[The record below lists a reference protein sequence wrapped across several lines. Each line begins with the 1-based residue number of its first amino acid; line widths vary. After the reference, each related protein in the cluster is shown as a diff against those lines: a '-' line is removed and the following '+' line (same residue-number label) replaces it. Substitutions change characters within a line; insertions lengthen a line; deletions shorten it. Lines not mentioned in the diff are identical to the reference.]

1 VSAGVYFEDRVL
13 LLNTPGT
20 SYSAYLGADDD
31 IPIHTFWGSRITSAD
46 AAYLASSAAGR
57 LATEW
62 PSFRSAAN
70 GHEEYPLDGRLQFGR
85 SALSL
90 TFPGA
95 IRSTEW
101 VFAGHLI
108 HDDRRLELLFDLRH
122 HDVSM
127 SLNYRVYDDSDVIDR
142 WVTLR
147 NDSPAEQ
154 IEVHRLDSAA
164 WVLPEQATFRISHLT
179 GRWAAETQLH
189 RVELTESR
197 FTLESRRGITSHHA
211 NPWFAIDDGTATEE
225 QGEVYSAALHWSGS
239 WRLLAQR
246 DQDEPAQVL
255 LGWGHEDFGPR
266 VVEPGEQ
273 LESPVSSGLFSA
285 AGFGGS
291 SRTWHAY
298 ALQHVL
304 PRSEEVRP
312 VLFNSWEATG
322 FDVDEAGQLKLAGQ
336 AADLG
341 CELFVLDDGWFGQRS
356 SDRAGLGDWSV
367 NRDRF
372 PGGLQ
377 PLISEVHAL
386 GMGFG
391 LWIEPEMVNPDSDL
405 YRAHPDWVYH
415 FEGRDPALMRHQLI
429 LNLARLD
436 VAHWVLGELDALLSA
451 HDIQF
456 VKWDMNRPFADTGW
470 PAEPSRQE
478 RIWFDHVA
486 GVYAVLDALREK
498 HPGVAF
504 EACSGGGGRV
514 DLGMMARTDQ
524 FWVSDNTDALDRRY
538 IQHGFSQLYP
548 ARTMSC
554 WVTDLPTFIN
564 KRQVPLT
571 YRFHVAMA
579 GVLGIG
585 GDLTEWTEDEVD
597 LAREL
602 ISQYKQVRH
611 VVQHGLQYR
620 LGEPARSAS
629 AVQYVTTDRRESIVL
644 VYQEA
649 QQYDSQPH
657 PIRLRGLDP
666 AATYRLD
673 DGTAVSGAV
682 LMGHGITPVLTGDY
696 ASQLTHLK
704 II

>member
-1 VSAGVYFEDRVL
+1 MSARVIFEDGVL
-13 LLNTPGT
+13 LLHTPRT
-20 SYSAYLGADDD
+20 SYSAYLGAEDD
-31 IPIHTFWGSRITSAD
+31 IPIHTYWGPRITSAD
-46 AAYLASSAAGR
+46 AAYLASTTARR
-57 LATEW
+57 LAEEW

-90 TFPGA
+90 EFPGG

-101 VFAGHLI
+101 VFAGYLI
-108 HDDRRLELLFDLRH
+108 HDEHRLEVLFDVRG
-122 HDVSM
+122 HDVSI

-147 NDSPAEQ
+147 NDSPAEAVS
-154 IEVHRLDSAA
+154 VHRLDSAA
-164 WVLPEQATFRISHLT
+164 WVLPEQTRYRMSHLT
-179 GRWAAETQLH
+179 GRWAAETLLRQ
-189 RVELTESR
+189 VELTDSR

-225 QGEVYSAALHWSGS
+225 RGEVYSAALHWSGS

-246 DQDEPAQVL
+246 ELDEPVQVL

-273 LESPVSSGLFSA
+273 LESPVSSGLFSSE
-285 AGFGGS
+285 GFGGS
-291 SRTWHAY
+291 SRAWHAH
-298 ALQHVL
+298 ALRHVL
-304 PRSEEVRP
+304 PKADELRP

-322 FDVDEAGQLKLAGQ
+322 FAVDEAGQLKLAHQ
-336 AADLG
+336 AAELG

-377 PLISEVHAL
+377 PLVAEVHDL

-391 LWIEPEMVNPDSDL
+391 LWVEPEMVNPDSDL
-405 YRAHPDWVYH
+405 YRAHPEWVYH
-415 FEGRDPALMRHQLI
+415 FEGRDPALMRHQ

-451 HDIQF
+451 HDLQF
-456 VKWDMNRPFADTGW
+456 IKWDMNRPFADTGW
-470 PAEPSRQE
+470 PAEPGRQE
-478 RIWFDHVA
+478 RIWFDHVT
-486 GVYAVLDALREK
+486 GVYAILDALREK
-498 HPGVAF
+498 HPGVAV

-554 WVTDLPTFIN
+554 WVTDLPSFIN
-564 KRQVPLT
+564 KRHVPLT

-585 GDLTEWTEDEVD
+585 GDLTEWTEGEAD
-597 LAREL
+597 LARGL
-602 ISQYKQVRH
+602 IAQYKQVRH

-620 LGEPARSAS
+620 LGEPGLSAS
-629 AVQYVTTDRRESIVL
+629 AVQYVTADRRESVVL

-649 QQYDSQPH
+649 QQYDSQPR
-657 PIRLRGLDP
+657 PIRLRSLDP
-666 AATYRLD
+666 DATYLLD
-673 DGTAVSGAV
+673 SSPVSGAV
-682 LMGHGITPVLTGDY
+682 LMGHGLTPTLTGDY
-696 ASQLTHLK
+696 ASQLIHLRTNS
-704 II
+704 